1 MPVRPPSR
9 RPRLTPASALPG
21 EQDLLALARSRFLAG
36 ERISP
41 EQLGA
46 ELGIPRATVY
56 RWVGNAEQLVGE
68 VIAGIVADT
77 HRRTTREAR
86 GRGAERVLDSLV
98 RGMRYIAGS
107 KPYQAFLARDPQKSL
122 RIVASK
128 EGPVQARTIALNE
141 ALLEEEVA
149 AGHLEL
155 PVDAHTMAFAL
166 VRIVESFLYA
176 DMISGEKPDLA
187 KAEQI
192 LALMLRAESAAPSA
206 RRAAA
211 SRRRR

>member
-1 MPVRPPSR
+1 MARRSPVRRERAPEA
-9 RPRLTPASALPG
+9 PAPAPG
-21 EQDLLALARSRFLAG
+21 DPDLLALARRRFLAG
-36 ERISP
+36 KRISP

-56 RWVGNAEQLVGE
+56 RRVGNAEQLVGE
-68 VIAGIVADT
+68 VIAGIVEDT
-77 HRRTTREAR
+77 HRRTLREAR
-86 GRGAERVLDSLV
+86 GRGAERVLDTLV
-98 RGMRYIAGS
+98 RGMRYIVAS
-107 KPYQAFLARDPQKSL
+107 KPYQAFLARDPQKAL

-128 EGPVQARTIALNE
+128 EGPAQGRSIALVE

-149 AGHLEL
+149 RGELEL

-166 VRIVESFLYA
+166 VRIVESFVYA

-192 LALMLRAESAAPSA
+192 LALMLRV
-206 RRAAA
+206 
-211 SRRRR
+211 

>member
-1 MPVRPPSR
+1 MPR
-9 RPRLTPASALPG
+9 RAPLRRAKAVETPAPLPTSD
-21 EQDLLALARSRFLAG
+21 DLFALARRRFMEG

-56 RWVGNAEQLVGE
+56 RWVGNAEELAGE
-68 VIAGIVADT
+68 VIARLTEDT
-77 HRRTTREAR
+77 HRRTLREAK
-86 GRGAERVLDSLV
+86 GRGAARVLDALG
-98 RGMRYIAGS
+98 RGMRYIVGS
-107 KPYQAFLARDPQKSL
+107 KPYQNFLARDPQKAL

-128 EGPVQARTIALNE
+128 EGPSQGRTIALIE
-141 ALLEEEVA
+141 ALLTEEVE

-155 PVDAHTMAFAL
+155 PVDAHTMAYAL
-166 VRIVESFLYA
+166 VRIVESFIYA

-192 LALMLRAESAAPSA
+192 LALMLRA
-206 RRAAA
+206 
-211 SRRRR
+211 

>member
-1 MPVRPPSR
+1 MPRPSPAR
-9 RPRLTPASALPG
+9 RGRSPAASPPPDPQG
-21 EQDLLALARSRFLAG
+21 ELRSLARRRFLEG
-36 ERISP
+36 QRISP

-46 ELGIPRATVY
+46 ELGVPRATVY

-68 VIAGIVADT
+68 VIAGIVEDT
-77 HRRTTREAR
+77 FHRTLREAR

-107 KPYQAFLARDPQKSL
+107 KPYQAFLARDPQKAL

-141 ALLEEEVA
+141 GLLEEEVA
-149 AGHLEL
+149 RGALRL

-166 VRIVESFLYA
+166 VRIAESFLYA

-192 LALMLRAESAAPSA
+192 LGLMLRA
-206 RRAAA
+206 
-211 SRRRR
+211 

>member
-1 MPVRPPSR
+1 MSTGRAAAPPS
-9 RPRLTPASALPG
+9 
-21 EQDLLALARSRFLAG
+21 EEDLLALARRRFLDG

-56 RWVGNAEQLVGE
+56 RWVGNAEQLVGA
-68 VIAGIVADT
+68 VIAGMVEDT
-77 HRRTTREAR
+77 HRRTLREAR
-86 GRGAERVLDSLV
+86 GRGAARVLDSLV
-98 RGMRYIAGS
+98 RGMRYIVGS
-107 KPYQAFLARDPQKSL
+107 KPYQAFLERDPQKAL

-141 ALLEEEVA
+141 ALLQEEVD

-155 PVDAHTMAFAL
+155 PVDAHTMAYAL

-192 LALMLRAESAAPSA
+192 LALMLRVDAPSA
-206 RRAAA
+206 KRSRRPARAA
-211 SRRRR
+211 RG